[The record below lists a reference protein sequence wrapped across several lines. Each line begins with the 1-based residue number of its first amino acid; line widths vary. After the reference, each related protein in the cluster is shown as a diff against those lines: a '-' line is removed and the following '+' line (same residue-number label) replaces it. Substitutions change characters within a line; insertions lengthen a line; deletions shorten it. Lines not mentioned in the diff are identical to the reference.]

1 MKILVVEDDA
11 PLGRGITT
19 ALKGENYVV
28 DWMSEGLSALH
39 CLEQEKYDIVVLDL
53 GLPDIDGTEV
63 LRKIRHGKN
72 DVPVLILTARDGIED
87 RVAGLDAG
95 ADDYLIKPFDVHELQ
110 ARIRVLLRRRS
121 GRAQSVINYGDI
133 ALYPES
139 QRVEFKGEPVV
150 LPRREFMLLH
160 ELLSNVGRVLT
171 RQQLEQSIYDW
182 ADEVGSNTIEV
193 HIHHLRKKFNN
204 DLVKTIRGVGYI
216 VEKIS

>member
-1 MKILVVEDDA
+1 MKILVIEDDA
-11 PLGRGITT
+11 QLSKGIAT
-19 ALKGENYVV
+19 ALRGESYVV
-28 DWMSEGLSALH
+28 DCMAEGLSGLH
-39 CLEQEKYDIVVLDL
+39 CLEQESYDTVVLDL
-53 GLPDIDGTEV
+53 GLPDIDGVEV
-63 LRKIRHGKN
+63 LRRMRNAKI

-87 RVAGLDAG
+87 RVSGLDAG
-95 ADDYLIKPFDVHELQ
+95 ADDYLIKPFDLHELM

-121 GRAQSVINYGDI
+121 GRAQSVIRYGDI
-133 ALYPES
+133 ALFPES
-139 QRVEFKGEPVV
+139 QRVEFKGEPIT

-182 ADEVGSNTIEV
+182 ADEVGSNAIEV

-216 VEKIS
+216 VEKHA